1 MLDSRAVLV
10 GTCTYTQGLPQL
22 DQAAANLTDLFD
34 ALVEVV
40 DPSGMHAVTDP
51 TTAQLVLDPLDRCA
65 SSPAD
70 LLLFYYAGHGLR
82 DQDDRLCLALP
93 GSVDTPRDARRT
105 SLPVDSVLEI
115 MKRAPARHRVVIL
128 DCCYSGLAMDSPAAA
143 DLHLLTA
150 TNRTAKAAYRVDDRN
165 TEFTGELVRLLVDGP
180 GPVDLGGVYRHLDRA
195 LLARGL
201 PRPRQ
206 RCVDHSAEIVLRP

>member
-10 GTCTYTQGLPQL
+10 GTSTYTQGLPQL

-40 DPSGMHAVTDP
+40 DPSGMHVIIDP
-51 TTAQLVLDPLDRCA
+51 TTAHLVLDPLDGCA
-65 SSPAD
+65 SSAAD

-115 MKRAPARHRVVIL
+115 MKRAPARHRLVIL
-128 DCCYSGLAMDSPAAA
+128 DCCYSGLVMDSPAAA

-150 TNRTAKAAYRVDDRN
+150 TNRTTKAAYRVDARD
-165 TEFTGELVRLLVDGP
+165 TEFTGELVRILVDGP
-180 GPVDLGGVYRHLDRA
+180 GPVDLGSVYRHLDRA

-206 RCVDHSAEIVLRP
+206 RCVDHSADFVLRP

>member
-1 MLDSRAVLV
+1 MFDSRAVLV

-34 ALVEVV
+34 ALTEVV
-40 DPSGMHAVTDP
+40 DPSGMHTVTDP
-51 TTAQLVLDPLDRCA
+51 TAAHLALDPLDRCA

-115 MKRAPARHRVVIL
+115 MKRAAAQHRVVIL

-150 TNRTAKAAYRVDDRN
+150 TNRTAKAAYRVDARN
-165 TEFTGELVRLLVDGP
+165 TEFTGELVRVLVDGP
-180 GPVDLGGVYRHLDRA
+180 GPLDLGDLYRHLDRT

-206 RCVDHSAEIVLRP
+206 RCVDHSSELVLRP